1 MTGIQSI
8 EATFAEGTASLEKAP
23 PTKQKA
29 IAHAIEV
36 ARLF

>member
-1 MTGIQSI
+1 MTRIQSI

-23 PTKQKA
+23 AIKQKT

-36 ARLF
+36 AKRF